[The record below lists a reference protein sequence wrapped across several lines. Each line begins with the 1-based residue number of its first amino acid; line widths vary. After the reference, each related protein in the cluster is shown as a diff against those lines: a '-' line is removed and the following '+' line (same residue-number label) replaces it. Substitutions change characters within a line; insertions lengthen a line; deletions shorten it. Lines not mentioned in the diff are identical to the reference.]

1 MPLGR
6 PWMST
11 GKPKFEV
18 AIDFPCGAV
27 LMRCVDYCGGRTQV
41 LMNVATSP
49 GESIGFRDGTAGP
62 VNMLIAGDGKVGI
75 GTTTP
80 SDGLHVANGNVNVGG
95 GNLLKMSTAQ
105 NAARGFLQPS
115 EAGPNFNIA
124 TSQNGSIAL
133 RDGGPEGDVN
143 LYVGGVLGNVGIG
156 VADPND
162 HFRLRVAGR
171 GRTPGHNALFSTD
184 DSDTYVGIAAK
195 GKSYYLTARE
205 DDSFAIHKP
214 SVGDRLRIDAN
225 GNVGINTAAPS
236 ARLDVNGNARINGG
250 TAVNGSLV
258 RKCESAT
265 LKNGS
270 GRDSWC
276 HQSH

>member
-1 MPLGR
+1 
-6 PWMST
+6 
-11 GKPKFEV
+11 
-18 AIDFPCGAV
+18 
-27 LMRCVDYCGGRTQV
+27 MRGLLWGQDASPH
-41 LMNVATSP
+41 LNVATSP

-105 NAARGFLQPS
+105 NAARGFLQAS

-171 GRTPGHNALFSTD
+171 GR
-184 DSDTYVGIAAK
+184 
-195 GKSYYLTARE
+195 
-205 DDSFAIHKP
+205 
-214 SVGDRLRIDAN
+214 
-225 GNVGINTAAPS
+225 
-236 ARLDVNGNARINGG
+236 
-250 TAVNGSLV
+250 
-258 RKCESAT
+258 AT
-265 LKNGS
+265 QCVVQY
-270 GRDSWC
+270 RR
-276 HQSH
+276 